1 MRMSS
6 TALIDLCFRHSAG
19 PGAQVWR
26 HSATIYDHVHVAM
39 WVVGFSR
46 SQHPRACDCE
56 SALLNRSA
64 REHSHGRTF
73 SRIYITSIVRLLVLR
88 RPLRAPHA
96 RAVSFCFS
104 LSFSL
109 TVTHTSLNRRVR
121 ASKPSRSRS
130 SDMARATLGPLV
142 STVRII
148 DGDYRRCG
156 GRQGGGS
163 RYG

>member
-1 MRMSS
+1 MRNYENEFDCSDRS
-6 TALIDLCFRHSAG
+6 LLPPQRRSRCPGVEAFRYHLRSRLRG
-19 PGAQVWR
+19 
-26 HSATIYDHVHVAM
+26 D
-39 WVVGFSR
+39 VGFTR

-96 RAVSFCFS
+96 RAVSFS
-104 LSFSL
+104 LFLSL
-109 TVTHTSLNRRVR
+109 THTSLNRRVR

-148 DGDYRRCG
+148 DGDYRKCG